1 MEIEKKQVDCIES
14 INEKFRCDCSVDE
27 IGENK
32 AGIILICIRQLFQD
46 YIKAI
51 DNEKIILILSKC
63 LPAIK
68 FLNDVSSLNTIDSIF
83 VYSSNDRLCNIDFR
97 LNSEKHTFFNERN
110 SLLKSIENQ
119 QIKDESKEYLLL
131 LSKNNII
138 KLYHGQRICKQELEK
153 LQNSIGNS
161 ISPNG
166 FLSTSEDRQIALM
179 FAGDNSLDSVL
190 FEMKIDPLIL
200 EKPSFFF

>member
-51 DNEKIILILSKC
+51 DNEKIILILSK
-63 LPAIK
+63 
-68 FLNDVSSLNTIDSIF
+68 
-83 VYSSNDRLCNIDFR
+83 Y
-97 LNSEKHTFFNERN
+97 
-110 SLLKSIENQ
+110 Q